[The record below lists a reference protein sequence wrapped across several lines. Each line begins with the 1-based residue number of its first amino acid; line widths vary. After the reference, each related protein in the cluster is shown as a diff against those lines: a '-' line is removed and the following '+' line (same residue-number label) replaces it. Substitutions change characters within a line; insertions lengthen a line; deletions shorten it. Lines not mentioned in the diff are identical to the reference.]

1 MTNTEYYYELT
12 KKSID
17 SKDEFLKIKPLIDMN
32 DILPI
37 LKGDYGVV
45 NYNRLNAIVFQ
56 RYCVGGNDNTI
67 YDIKLSESNVSRDI
81 KRLDIFGAKDEILD
95 LSEFINLERLDIWGS
110 VNVREIIFPEHSGI
124 KMLNILRVPK
134 LEVLD
139 NISSLKNLRYF
150 SHRYS
155 SKISN
160 FNFLSNLEDLIFLSI
175 NNSKNLSDVKFLELS
190 KIYYLDLSN
199 TNVIKN
205 HGLLEILEKMINLR
219 FFYDGGNTKNMR
231 AFLKKHLPNVS
242 MLD

>member
-1 MTNTEYYYELT
+1 MGKEN
-12 KKSID
+12 
-17 SKDEFLKIKPLIDMN
+17 DEHVLLLWINKIFYWV
-32 DILPI
+32 
-37 LKGDYGVV
+37 KG
-45 NYNRLNAIVFQ
+45 RVFKNQ
-56 RYCVGGNDNTI
+56 TI

-139 NISSLKNLRYF
+139 NISSLKTLRYF

-155 SKISN
+155 SRISN

-175 NNSKNLSDVKFLELS
+175 NNSKKLSDVKFLELS

-205 HGLLEILEKMINLR
+205 YGLLEILEKMINLS
-219 FFYDGGNTKNMR
+219 FFMMVEILRIWGPFWKNICQMY
-231 AFLKKHLPNVS
+231 LC
-242 MLD
+242 

>member
-1 MTNTEYYYELT
+1 MTNTYYYYELT
-12 KKSID
+12 KNSID

-45 NYNRLNAIVFQ
+45 NYNRLNAIIFQ
-56 RYCVGGNDNTI
+56 RYCVGDNDNTI

-139 NISSLKNLRYF
+139 NNFIPKNF
-150 SHRYS
+150 
-155 SKISN
+155 KV
-160 FNFLSNLEDLIFLSI
+160 F
-175 NNSKNLSDVKFLELS
+175 
-190 KIYYLDLSN
+190 
-199 TNVIKN
+199 
-205 HGLLEILEKMINLR
+205 
-219 FFYDGGNTKNMR
+219 
-231 AFLKKHLPNVS
+231 
-242 MLD
+242 

>member
-1 MTNTEYYYELT
+1 MGKEN
-12 KKSID
+12 
-17 SKDEFLKIKPLIDMN
+17 DEHVLLLWINKIFYWV
-32 DILPI
+32 
-37 LKGDYGVV
+37 KG
-45 NYNRLNAIVFQ
+45 RVFKNQ
-56 RYCVGGNDNTI
+56 TI

-139 NISSLKNLRYF
+139 NISSLKTLRYF

-155 SKISN
+155 SRISN

-175 NNSKNLSDVKFLELS
+175 NNSKKLSDVKFLELS

-205 HGLLEILEKMINLR
+205 YGLLEILEKMINLR

>member
-1 MTNTEYYYELT
+1 MTNTYYYYELT
-12 KKSID
+12 KNSID

-45 NYNRLNAIVFQ
+45 N
-56 RYCVGGNDNTI
+56 
-67 YDIKLSESNVSRDI
+67 I

-139 NISSLKNLRYF
+139 NISSLKTLRYF

-155 SKISN
+155 SRISD

-231 AFLKKHLPNVS
+231 AFLKKHLPSVS